1 MQLIDT
7 DGDDTIRL
15 AVDDAFELGKNV
27 LIKIG
32 YSPDEAVTITQHLVD
47 NSMCGY
53 AFAGLPRILAIADSP
68 ELQKPRSP
76 VTITHETPVS
86 ALLDGGNHVGYI
98 SVNRDAEVA
107 IDKVSQSG
115 IADRKSTRLKSS
127 H

>member
-1 MQLIDT
+1 MQLLDT
-7 DGDDTIRL
+7 DVDDTIRL

-76 VTITHETPVS
+76 VTITHETPFS
-86 ALLDGGNHVGYI
+86 ALLDRSEERRVGKECF
-98 SVNRDAEVA
+98 STF
-107 IDKVSQSG
+107 
-115 IADRKSTRLKSS
+115 KSRGS
-127 H
+127 

>member
-76 VTITHETPVS
+76 VTLTHQTPYS
-86 ALLDGGNHVGYI
+86 ASLDGDKPAGYHPL
-98 SVNRDAEVA
+98 NR
-107 IDKVSQSG
+107 
-115 IADRKSTRLKSS
+115 
-127 H
+127 